1 MIGFGG
7 SHWSFVFNSEAS
19 LDEGEQIT
27 ETGKGRFVTGA
38 VTQGYAPL
46 DRYLMGFA
54 PPSAVPDTFVVLDAS
69 VSALSHPR
77 SGVAFTDRASIS
89 AWTT

>member
-7 SHWSFVFNSEAS
+7 AHWSFVFNSEAS
-19 LDEGEQIT
+19 LDEGERIT
-27 ETGKGRFVTGA
+27 DRRRGSFVTTE

-54 PPSAVPDTFVVLDAS
+54 PASDVPDTFVALNPS
-69 VSALSHPR
+69 VFAAGTSAERRRLYRH
-77 SGVAFTDRASIS
+77 AA
-89 AWTT
+89 